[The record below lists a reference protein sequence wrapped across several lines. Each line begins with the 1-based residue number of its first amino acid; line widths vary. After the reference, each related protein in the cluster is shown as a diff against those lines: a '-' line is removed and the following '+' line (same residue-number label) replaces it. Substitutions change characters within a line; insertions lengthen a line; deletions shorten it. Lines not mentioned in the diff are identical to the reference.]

1 MTPHLEFLL
10 AVDPVVARTV
20 WNQEIADQGLT
31 AAVWAVPYTSLYII
45 DRQHNSV
52 LWCKEAIDVDNVLSH
67 NDGLAYAIKA
77 INLYLVKFE
86 ELTHSFHYVFVDN
99 PRRQIPDREILK
111 HYYPFLTDGFTLIK
125 EDYDD
130 DEDDFEEYFN

>member
-10 AVDPVVARTV
+10 AVDPVMARTV

-31 AAVWAVPYTSLYII
+31 AAVWALPYTSLYII
-45 DRQHNSV
+45 DRQNSSV
-52 LWCKEAIDVDNVLSH
+52 LWCKEAIDVDNVLS
-67 NDGLAYAIKA
+67 NSDGLAHAIKA
-77 INLYLVKFE
+77 TNLYLTHFK

-125 EDYDD
+125 EDIDD
-130 DEDDFEEYFN
+130 DDFEEYFN